1 MSGFVASEGSG
12 AEPVELKGMSGMRLT
27 TLLIFTQLPGVLAYT
42 IALPLLAKMAGD
54 LAHDPA
60 SAYMA
65 KLVSGILGPAMALG
79 ALIAGILADRFD
91 RRWLVM
97 LYGAVF
103 VVSGVAPAFLTN
115 LELIVA
121 SRFVM
126 GYAAASLMAT
136 GYTMAGDYLPEN
148 KRAKTIGMLSAM
160 NMVVSLSSMPIAGY
174 VAGAG
179 WRTAFLLYL
188 AALPL
193 LLLAL
198 PSPLPAP
205 QKAPAVEGAKGGG
218 SWLEGLP
225 IGLLAIALGVG
236 IILTIPGIYI
246 SFHLDT
252 IGLGKPSTVALL
264 MSSNSA
270 MAAIFSAIFGKAL
283 EATSQKAVFSGA
295 FAIMA
300 LGLVLLSLAP
310 DLAMAWPGLLMM
322 GAGMGWLAP
331 GMPAL
336 AVERAA
342 EGQRGKLVGAVQGMS
357 SVAPILGVTVAEPL
371 APILGTSGVMLGVG
385 VLSALLILP
394 FALQRSRPKVIV
406 PAA

>member
-1 MSGFVASEGSG
+1 MSGYVAEGSG
-12 AEPVELKGMSGMRLT
+12 GEPVQLKGMSPIRLT
-27 TLLIFTQLPGVLAYT
+27 TLLIFTQLPSVLAYT

-54 LAHDPA
+54 LAQDPT

-79 ALIAGILADRFD
+79 ALVAGILADRFD

-103 VVSGVAPAFLTN
+103 VVFGMAPAFLTN
-115 LELIVA
+115 VELIVV

-136 GYTMAGDYLPEN
+136 GYTMVGDYLPEN

-160 NMVVSLSSMPIAGY
+160 NMVVSLSSMPVAGY
-174 VAGAG
+174 VAGEG
-179 WRTAFLLYL
+179 WRTAFYLYL
-188 AALPL
+188 AAVPL
-193 LLLAL
+193 LLLAM
-198 PSPLPAP
+198 PSRLPAP
-205 QKAPAVEGAKGGG
+205 QRVAPAERSKGGG
-218 SWLEGLP
+218 SWFEGMP

-236 IILTIPGIYI
+236 VILTIPGIYI
-246 SFHLDT
+246 SFHLAT

-270 MAAIFSAIFGKAL
+270 VAAIFSAIFGRAL
-283 EATSQKAVFSGA
+283 QSTSQKAVFCGA
-295 FAIMA
+295 FGIMA

-310 DLAMAWPGLLMM
+310 GLAMALPGLLMM
-322 GAGMGWLAP
+322 GAGMGWLTP

-357 SVAPILGVTVAEPL
+357 SVAPILGVTIAEPL
-371 APILGTSGVMLGVG
+371 APILGTSGVMFSIGL
-385 VLSALLILP
+385 LSALLVLP
-394 FALQRSRPKVIV
+394 FALQRGRPRVTA